1 MLPIF
6 GGTLPG
12 LVLHS
17 TRSFFFFVFLISFSH
32 HDRPFQLA
40 SWQNCINTEAR
51 NLYFRALHGR
61 LSCCTD
67 GSALKEKYQQTQ
79 QTLLSPIPN
88 QHTLCRPIIPSP
100 PTTANLLICPI
111 SPLQSNCS
119 PSLEIAYHRPSLS
132 PNRAVSPKLPPS
144 SNTFSPA
151 RQTCAS
157 TDTHLRSATT
167 RCSSLTLLSP
177 LPHLTLRPLT
187 PLP

>member
-17 TRSFFFFVFLISFSH
+17 TCSFFFFVFLISFSH

-132 PNRAVSPKLPPS
+132 PTTPYRQNSRPRPIYSARLGRHVLALIHTYAVLRHGAPP
-144 SNTFSPA
+144 
-151 RQTCAS
+151 
-157 TDTHLRSATT
+157 
-167 RCSSLTLLSP
+167 
-177 LPHLTLRPLT
+177 
-187 PLP
+187 